1 MQTSLLLGI
10 APTLILYFQGALLDV
25 EHILV
30 VLCNYTFV
38 FCHNAWAKKRWQL
51 IYILYKCKPPCFWGY
66 HLRLLITLKLLVRPQ
81 VLSTLL
87 KHTAYDC
94 WTLVDFDRDGDLDLV
109 KVGPANPS
117 AATPTAV
124 GFGREVR
131 YYENATWN
139 RCWKMHFAG
148 FAVPGNQFWEP
159 GPGSDGFHRF
169 CGSKVPGSE
178 GCVPEVSKVS
188 VFNGS
193 RQVRFCSRGLQGA
206 SSGNRVLGTQGSKK
220 VPGSGDSI
228 PKVPKVTLY
237 LESILLYY
245 ENILLICKLNVWF
258 CTLKVHFCTLPQCL
272 LQVALKINTARAK
285 KRS

>member
-1 MQTSLLLGI
+1 MLW
-10 APTLILYFQGALLDV
+10 D
-25 EHILV
+25 
-30 VLCNYTFV
+30 LCTIDFGV
-38 FCHNAWAKKRWQL
+38 FWAS
-51 IYILYKCKPPCFWGY
+51 WG
-66 HLRLLITLKLLVRPQ
+66 RSGKEPG
-81 VLSTLL
+81 S
-87 KHTAYDC
+87 
-94 WTLVDFDRDGDLDLV
+94 
-109 KVGPANPS
+109 ANRFRV
-117 AATPTAV
+117 T
-124 GFGREVR
+124 
-131 YYENATWN
+131 
-139 RCWKMHFAG
+139 G
-148 FAVPGNQFWEP
+148 FAVPGNRFWEP
-159 GPGSDGFHRF
+159 GPGSDGFQQVLRF
-169 CGSKVPGSE
+169 QGSGSE